1 VTGMTAIRFFTGNDV
16 DGATARALRAA
27 GFDADQRQR
36 PRRRKPDAAREDD
49 DNLDGEMRLPV
60 CGLRFES
67 LSLEP

>member
-1 VTGMTAIRFFTGNDV
+1 MTAIRFFTDEDV

-27 GFDADQRQR
+27 GFDADQR
-36 PRRRKPDAAREDD
+36 PLAGGKPDAAREDD
-49 DNLDGEMRLPV
+49 DNRDGEMRLPV